1 MTTPKVPLL
10 VRAGT
15 FIGGSILGSKI
26 ADKALDPATK
36 KALKKKKEKLQKKW
50 EKENQ
55 KDIKEAPIVRIKRID
70 PLDVYKKASFYTSK
84 GKEVKN
90 IISPKYIP
98 YDDNEEIEN
107 KKERKESIA
116 TPFKVAGKWIK
127 QNPKKAAKA
136 LGGSTLTMA
145 GWSAMDK
152 ASRVAGYEKEQEL
165 ARKRLKAKQDQE
177 KEKKEHTL
185 VSNIKVIPIKEF
197 KIDKKLAKKVAIAV
211 PFAVASDIAGE
222 LGADY
227 IRKKHEEKKKKEKKN
242 KK

>member
-1 MTTPKVPLL
+1 MAAPKIPFL
-10 VRAGT
+10 VKAGT
-15 FIGGSILGSKI
+15 FLGGTILGSKI

-36 KALKKKKEKLQKKW
+36 KAIKKKKEKFQKKW
-50 EKENQ
+50 KKKDQ
-55 KDIKEAPIVRIKRID
+55 RDIKEASIVRIKRID

-90 IISPKYIP
+90 IISLKYTLY
-98 YDDNEEIEN
+98 YDNDETND
-107 KKERKESIA
+107 KKEKKESVA

-165 ARKRLKAKQDQE
+165 ARKRLKAKEKQK
-177 KEKKEHTL
+177 KEKKEHNNIY
-185 VSNIKVIPIKEF
+185 NIKITPIKEF
-197 KIDKKLAKKVAIAV
+197 KLDKKVAKKVAIAV
-211 PFAVASDIAGE
+211 PFAIASDIAGE

-227 IRKKHEEKKKKEKKN
+227 IRKKHAEKKKRKKS